1 MHAGRVG
8 HFVVCG
14 QGHSRAAPL
23 ARLISP
29 GRPFRAAAHKEGE
42 IMPHYPKSRP
52 VADIGYLADLLA
64 EMETLARRQ
73 RRPLLAFLIG
83 MARLEAEGK
92 VIARG

>member
-1 MHAGRVG
+1 
-8 HFVVCG
+8 
-14 QGHSRAAPL
+14 
-23 ARLISP
+23 
-29 GRPFRAAAHKEGE
+29 
-42 IMPHYPKSRP
+42 MPHYPKSRP